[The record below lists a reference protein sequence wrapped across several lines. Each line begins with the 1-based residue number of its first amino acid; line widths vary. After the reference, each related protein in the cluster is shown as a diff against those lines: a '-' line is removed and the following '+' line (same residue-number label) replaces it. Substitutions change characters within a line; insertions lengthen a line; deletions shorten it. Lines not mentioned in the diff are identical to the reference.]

1 MNKEELKTKLDELNS
16 KMKELEGKTKSN
28 LETLLIKGMYAKD
41 KIDELTSETKS
52 NLNVMQENYRIFSE
66 KAKSK
71 ATSELLKAQ
80 MNFDNAKVQIENWK
94 EAHDKEKLEK
104 SIEDMIEYVEACAIL
119 SQLSAKEAEATMIE
133 IVKAQAEYEGK
144 YGKE

>member
-1 MNKEELKTKLDELNS
+1 MGKAEIKAKMDELNL
-16 KMKELEGKTKSN
+16 KMKELGEKTKDN
-28 LETLLIKGMYAKD
+28 IETLQIKGMYAKD
-41 KIDELTSETKS
+41 KIDKLTNETKS

-104 SIEDMIEYVEACAIL
+104 SIEDMIEYTEACAIL

-133 IVKAQAEYEGK
+133 IVKAQTEYEEK